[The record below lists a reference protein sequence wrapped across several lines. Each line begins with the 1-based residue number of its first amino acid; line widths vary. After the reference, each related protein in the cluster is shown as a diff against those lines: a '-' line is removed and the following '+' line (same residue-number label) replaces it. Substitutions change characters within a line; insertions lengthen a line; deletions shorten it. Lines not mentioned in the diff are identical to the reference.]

1 MRLSRQTN
9 ETGRGRREQRGTCGE
24 NHEGHEA
31 RQGVSPFVGF
41 MLFVVTVLGL
51 SFATCFNVVAE
62 ETKPLSPAEGEGVV
76 EEEVLSSPE
85 EAGPTVAITPA
96 GLISF
101 DFREAAVRDVLRLFA
116 RQVEVN
122 IVATPSVQGTISM
135 KLDNVNWRK
144 ALELILDVHKFKMT
158 EDKENNIIKVMTQT
172 EVAAEPMNTKI
183 YALKYLQ
190 AADYEAESVE
200 YLEGKK
206 VKVSKKMVGAAT
218 MLKPLVGKDETI
230 DADAFGNKLIVNAI
244 PATHDR
250 LQAAIDELDK
260 QSRQVLIEVKFIEA
274 STDAAKDIGIKW
286 DFLQEYG
293 VEAFGPGSDAS
304 QERMGRSWT
313 KTQTSSDGIA
323 SNLSEQRSLSENT
336 KLRSKADD
344 SGNALFDSIPG
355 LTRDISH
362 TANLSS
368 ARDLAWNSGTEV
380 VKWATLSPDNV
391 RLAVSALLK
400 NSDAKLV
407 SNPRIST
414 VDNKQA
420 TIRAVKE
427 FPIPKWTFNSDT
439 GTWEVQGFD
448 YKDIGITLKVTP
460 HINQDNFITLDV
472 DPEVSNQSGTVVFGG
487 GSSGS
492 AEIPIVDSRTAATRV
507 IVKSGETLV
516 IGGLVKTDEIL
527 TKSGVPLLQDIPLL
541 GNAFKH
547 TSKSAVNL
555 DLFVF
560 VTPTIVEGPAASI
573 LAPPPEYL
581 PKSGEKEKAE
591 VTASAEPTK

>member
-1 MRLSRQTN
+1 MRLWRETHGIGVTFVAQASRLLLM
-9 ETGRGRREQRGTCGE
+9 
-24 NHEGHEA
+24 A
-31 RQGVSPFVGF
+31 LALLV
-41 MLFVVTVLGL
+41 
-51 SFATCFNVVAE
+51 SFATSFNAAAE
-62 ETKPLSPAEGEGVV
+62 GTSPLSPAEGEGVV
-76 EEEVLSSPE
+76 EEEILPSPE
-85 EAGPTVAITPA
+85 ELGPTVAITPT

-116 RQVEVN
+116 RQVKVN
-122 IVATPSVQGTISM
+122 IVATPSVQGAISM

-172 EVAAEPMNTKI
+172 EVAAEPMSTKI

-190 AADYEAESVE
+190 AADYDAESVE
-200 YLEGKK
+200 YAEGKK
-206 VKVSKKMVGAAT
+206 VKVIKKMVGAAT
-218 MLKPLVGKDETI
+218 MLKPLVAQNETI
-230 DADAFGNKLIVNAI
+230 DADTFGNNLIVNAI
-244 PATHDR
+244 PATQDR

-274 STDAAKDIGIKW
+274 STEAGKDLGIKW
-286 DFLQEYG
+286 DFLQDYG

-304 QERMGRSWT
+304 QERMGRSWS
-313 KTQTSSDGIA
+313 KTRTTSDDIASDLSDSNSLSERLSDSTNRTI
-323 SNLSEQRSLSENT
+323 SNLSSNPEGTRTSGFDSLSGM
-336 KLRSKADD
+336 A
-344 SGNALFDSIPG
+344 
-355 LTRDISH
+355 RDISH
-362 TANLSS
+362 TASEALT
-368 ARDLAWNSGTEV
+368 RGQGWGTTSTTA
-380 VKWATLSPDNV
+380 KWATLSPDNL
-391 RLAVSALLK
+391 RIAVSALLTD
-400 NSDAKLV
+400 SDAKLV

-460 HINQDNFITLDV
+460 HINMDNFITLDV

-487 GSSGS
+487 GAGGT
-492 AEIPIVDSRTAATRV
+492 AEIPIVDSRTATTRV

-541 GNAFKH
+541 GNVFKH
-547 TSKSAVNL
+547 TSKKAVNL
-555 DLFVF
+555 DLFIF

-573 LAPPPEYL
+573 LAPPAEYL
-581 PKSGEKEKAE
+581 PRQSGDEKKAE
-591 VTASAEPTK
+591 VTASAEPAK

>member
-1 MRLSRQTN
+1 MRLSR
-9 ETGRGRREQRGTCGE
+9 EGKRKCRRDACGTGGI
-24 NHEGHEA
+24 
-31 RQGVSPFVGF
+31 GVTLVVVG
-41 MLFVVTVLGL
+41 LLV
-51 SFATCFNVVAE
+51 SFATSFNAAAE

-76 EEEVLSSPE
+76 EEEILPSPE
-85 EAGPTVAITPA
+85 ELGPTVAITPT

-116 RQVEVN
+116 RQVKVN

-190 AADYEAESVE
+190 AADYKVESVD
-200 YLEGKK
+200 YKEGKK
-206 VKVSKKMVGAAT
+206 VPVSKDMVGAAT
-218 MLKPLVGKDETI
+218 MLKPILADKDKETI
-230 DADAFGNKLIVNAI
+230 DADASGNKLIVKAI
-244 PATHDR
+244 PATHER

-274 STDAAKDIGIKW
+274 STEAGKDLGIKW
-286 DFLQEYG
+286 DFLKDYG
-293 VEAFGPGSDAS
+293 VELAGPGSDPS
-304 QERMGRSWT
+304 QERMGRSWE
-313 KTQTSSDGIA
+313 KTRKSSDDIA
-323 SNLSEQRSLSENT
+323 SNLSEKRSLSENT
-336 KLRSKADD
+336 KLKSKADD

-362 TANLSS
+362 TANLST
-368 ARDLAWNSGTEV
+368 ARDLAWNSGTQV
-380 VKWATLSPDNV
+380 VKWATLSPDNL
-391 RLAVSALLK
+391 RIAVSALLK
-400 NSDAKLV
+400 DTDAKLV

-427 FPIPKWTFNSDT
+427 FPIPKWTYNSDT
-439 GTWEVQGFD
+439 GSWEVQGFD

-487 GSSGS
+487 GAGGT
-492 AEIPIVDSRTAATRV
+492 AEIPIVDSRTATTRV

-516 IGGLVKTDEIL
+516 IGGLVKTDDIL

-547 TSKSAVNL
+547 TSKSTVSV
-555 DLFVF
+555 DLFIF

-573 LAPPPEYL
+573 LAPPAEYL
-581 PKSGEKEKAE
+581 PKSTDEKKAE
-591 VTASAEPTK
+591 VTASAEPAK